1 MNPLQGSWRGGE
13 LLLLAFVLLTGL
25 ALRLAILDAYEP
37 SIDLGVRL
45 NWARR
50 IATAQSVGPVQE
62 IAQRLAVG
70 EVGAVR
76 ELLGSRQDSLLF
88 ALASN
93 LYAYIPDV
101 MRSGSA
107 LAMAAWNRAFGWELA
122 TSRLLAILVDVAGVA
137 VLAAC
142 SARLTGSRRAA
153 LVAAAVLALLPAKI
167 LLSVQSFYH
176 VFGGTAALVALWSF
190 VSSPAFAPTAPPGG
204 RPWTG
209 VKRTGLA
216 FGASMYFDWFQ
227 PQLAWVAAL
236 AYAIWA
242 GSRSRDLGAALQRFA
257 VMTAVVLAVTSPILV
272 FAGFHRFVL
281 GTDVSGGY
289 SGVTDRM
296 GAASLLR
303 GEALVGYVRVLG
315 AYFSWPVLIAALVG
329 VGAAWR
335 SPAARGEAWL
345 ISSWLAIH
353 VAVFGLL
360 TSVGSDHLRS
370 FQHVEMP
377 IGMAS
382 GLGAIQLA
390 RLAALRM
397 GWPAAAEPG
406 WMALAAFVLVMS
418 IGLTRLPAIAA
429 GGAGL
434 EQRMPRYHAEY
445 PRGHEVLDLC
455 GELGERLPEGSV
467 LLSDSWQLLQAVCPQ
482 AQRWSVVNLGGICVR
497 PDEAAQRDY
506 LRTYFPSHRWES
518 EHFVLVDRRY
528 ASPLAEQERC
538 LATVLQLGGWTRAV
552 PVLTG
557 APGSGFLERVV
568 RLEREP

>member
-1 MNPLQGSWRGGE
+1 VKPLQTSWRGGE
-13 LLLLAFVLLTGL
+13 LLLLAGVLLLGL
-25 ALRLAILDAYEP
+25 GLRLAILDAYEP
-37 SIDLGVRL
+37 SLDLGLRL

-50 IATAQSVGPVQE
+50 IATAQSLGPVAE
-62 IAQRLAVG
+62 ITRRLAAG

-101 MRSGSA
+101 MRLGGV
-107 LAMAAWNRAFGWELA
+107 LATAAWNRAFGFELA

-137 VLAAC
+137 VLALC

-190 VSSPAFAPTAPPGG
+190 VSSPAFGARPPSGV
-204 RPWTG
+204 RPWRG
-209 VKRTGLA
+209 VKRTGLV

-236 AYAIWA
+236 AFTIWA

-257 VMTAVVLAVTSPILV
+257 AMTAVVLAVTSPILV
-272 FAGFHRFVL
+272 FAGFHYFVL

-289 SGVTDRM
+289 VDVADQM
-296 GAASLLR
+296 AAQSLR
-303 GEALVGYVRVLG
+303 GETLLGYGRVLG
-315 AYFSWPVLIAALVG
+315 RYFGWPVLLAALVG
-329 VGAAWR
+329 ISAAW
-335 SPAARGEAWL
+335 SNPSARGEAWL
-345 ISSWLAIH
+345 ISSWVAIH
-353 VAVFGLL
+353 LAVFGLL

-370 FQHVEMP
+370 FQHVETP
-377 IGMAS
+377 IGIAS

-390 RLAALRM
+390 RLAARRM
-397 GWPAAAEPG
+397 GWPAAPEPG
-406 WMALAAFVLVMS
+406 WLALAAAVLVTS
-418 IGLTRLPAIAA
+418 ISLTRLPAIAA

-434 EQRMPRYHAEY
+434 DQRMPRFHAEY
-445 PRGHEVLDLC
+445 PRGHEILDLC
-455 GELGERLPEGSV
+455 RELGEKLPEGSV

-482 AQRWSVVNLGGICVR
+482 AQRWAVVNLRGICMR

-506 LRTYFPSHRWES
+506 LRTYFPSHGWES
-518 EHFVLVDRRY
+518 EHFVVLDRRY
-528 ASPLAEQERC
+528 ALPLAEQERC
-538 LATVLQLGGWTRAV
+538 LATVMQLAGSARAV

-557 APGSGFLERVV
+557 TPGSGFLERVV
-568 RLEREP
+568 RLERGP